1 MNSIDHFVEI
11 LMGLL
16 GSFITA
22 AIGVMMR
29 HGHQAAQGIPW
40 SWNRIFLDAP
50 TVLLMGITGGA
61 LGQYL
66 EGHYGFPEVISWAL
80 AGNFGYIGPQLVD
93 RVASYLEKKGGE

>member
-1 MNSIDHFVEI
+1 MNSINHIFELFV
-11 LMGLL
+11 GLL
-16 GSFITA
+16 GSIVTA
-22 AIGVMMR
+22 AIGVAMR

-40 SWNRIFLDAP
+40 SWNRVFLDAP

-66 EGHYGFPEVISWAL
+66 ESHYGFPEVVSWAL

-93 RVASYLEKKGGE
+93 RALNHFDKEDK